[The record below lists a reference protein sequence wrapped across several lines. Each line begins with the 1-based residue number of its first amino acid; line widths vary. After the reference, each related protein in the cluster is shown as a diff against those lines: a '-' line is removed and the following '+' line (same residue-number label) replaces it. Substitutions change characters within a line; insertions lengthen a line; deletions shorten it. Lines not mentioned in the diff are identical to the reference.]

1 MFVPW
6 EESYDKPR
14 QCITKQRHRFAD
26 RGPSSQ
32 SYGFSSSHIQVWQLD
47 HQEKKKKKKDRHT
60 IDILVPKGRNWKGEK
75 GDRSQKIQIKL
86 SKANYIWCSGW
97 RITFLVLRFCPPEPL
112 GWEHNPVAV
121 ASTLPLQLWTEAP
134 SIQLFGVNC
143 PWATGQQSLAGQSE
157 EETAAGPWW
166 ERKPGWSLSYP
177 LHPSLFL
184 EDKACWQPACSV
196 ALCCSLW
203 SDLAVLLLISSHPYS
218 RRLLRWFT
226 CTVYLSDDFSVHIL
240 EHIPPLFFFC
250 KIHRLRIL
258 QIFKFWHLSAQR

>member
-1 MFVPW
+1 MTV
-6 EESYDKPR
+6 
-14 QCITKQRHRFAD
+14 
-26 RGPSSQ
+26 GPSR
-32 SYGFSSSHIQVWQLD
+32 
-47 HQEKKKKKKDRHT
+47 KKKWWIDRHT

-97 RITFLVLRFCPPEPL
+97 RITFLVLMFCPPEPL
-112 GWEHNPVAV
+112 GWEHNPAAV

-143 PWATGQQSLAGQSE
+143 PWATGQWSLAGQSE

-240 EHIPPLFFFC
+240 EHIPPLFFFS
-250 KIHRLRIL
+250 
-258 QIFKFWHLSAQR
+258 KFIDWEFSKSLNSGTSLLSANFFTLSPLLTFYSKKSGVSRLHLWHFS